1 MRMVS
6 SIRTCSAVAATALAC
21 STAYAADYSVPIS
34 DAPLRGS
41 EEFKVGQPVY
51 PRWEGFYFGAQ
62 AGMAFEN
69 ADLSGATS
77 PQLTTILQN
86 TQQASDV
93 AGWTVLGK
101 GSTSTPSFGAFL
113 GYNFQWDQLVAS
125 FEANYNRLNT
135 KAISQTGTM
144 GPIIAADGYTF
155 TATGSASVAITDVV
169 TLRGRFGYA
178 IDRIMPYAFIGAAL
192 GRANVSRTSQFT
204 QVLNNGVNITG
215 SLTNNPLTESRSG
228 AFVYGVAFGLGVEA
242 TILPNMF
249 LRAEYEYVQ
258 FAPIYDMKVNVSSGR
273 VGLGLKF

>member
-1 MRMVS
+1 MRVVA
-6 SIRTCSAVAATALAC
+6 SIRTCSAFCATALAC
-21 STAYAADYSVPIS
+21 STAHAADYSMPIS

-41 EEFKVGQPVY
+41 QEFKVAQPVY

-62 AGMAFEN
+62 AGMAFQN

-86 TQQASDV
+86 TAQASDV

-101 GSTSTPSFGAFL
+101 GSTSTTSFGAFL

-125 FEANYNRLNT
+125 FEANYNRLNK
-135 KAISQTGTM
+135 KATAQTGTI
-144 GPIIAADGYTF
+144 GPIVASDGYTF
-155 TATGSASVAITDVV
+155 TATGSASVAITDVL

-192 GRANVSRTSQFT
+192 GRADASRTSQFT
-204 QVLNNGVNITG
+204 TVLNGVTNVTG
-215 SLTNNPLTESRSG
+215 LLTNNPLSEGKSG
-228 AFVYGVAFGLGVEA
+228 AFVYGVTFGLGLEA

-258 FAPIYDMKVNVSSGR
+258 FAPIYDMRVNLSSGR
-273 VGLGLKF
+273 VGIGMKF